1 MKRLLILVCFLL
13 LVTTAAMAEKL
24 ESWDAVQEKFEQ
36 AYSRNARTLTFTLS
50 PALLKEQEKDSSILY
65 RTAARAGYHSVYW
78 TWWTDG
84 KVEMTTMKPFD
95 CPFRVVQDENGMID
109 AVSEMRSAGAKDFA
123 LVLDLNLY
131 TTLRK
136 NPSRASIILKK
147 GGLFTYGEMYYEDTP
162 CVLIYTSCE
171 YWNGTVREATGE
183 TELLEVIREIGSLGY
198 DAFGIVLDRKTYN
211 LLMATDFRKLTA
223 LQAAAFINCGAS
235 PYQDDFML
243 VYRKEGESVFYPGY
257 VIVRA
262 VQAGQEDSL
271 PPRLRQTLTKAKKL
285 LEGISGSRADM
296 VLAIHDLLCR
306 RVTYLDDDSADEDDC
321 CIGAIMNG
329 LANCDG
335 YSDAFYLLCGLKGIP
350 VRLVIGEPIV
360 EGKSK
365 KDNSHM
371 WNLVLLRGKWRGMDL
386 TWDDDGNM
394 GISYIQYN
402 MGMDRMKSIYTFN
415 STYFPSAMLR
425 TTDLLDRPA
434 PEYEVSTAE
443 EVISAIRGAVSGGKG
458 RIVLWMDDHLNRQY
472 QVSGTIWKWLDLA
485 GASGT
490 DYYYT
495 DQKRVDLCDIRKL
508 GTGIKVLQADTPQAL
523 VSKLKQNQSKSVR
536 EIRIYCSDDLDATYR
551 KNNANIWKWLD
562 LAGISASV
570 GHYQDRKMIVLTD
583 IRKLDTSVMVLEAD
597 SPQALVSKL
606 KQNRSKTIREYR
618 IYCSDSLFS
627 AYQKNERDIWK
638 WLENS
643 GIQDATVYHYT
654 DRKMLQIYTK

>member
-123 LVLDLNLY
+123 LVLDPELY
-131 TTLRK
+131 MDLRK
-136 NPSRASIILKK
+136 KPGKTGVILKK
-147 GGLFTYGEMYYEDTP
+147 GGLYSYGMYYEDML
-162 CVLIYTSCE
+162 CVLTYNSCE
-171 YWNGTVREATGE
+171 YWDGIVREVTGE
-183 TELLEVIREIGSLGY
+183 KEMLEAIREMGSLGY
-198 DAFGIVLDRKTYN
+198 DEFAIVTDRKTYN
-211 LLMATDFRKLTA
+211 SLTASENRKLIA
-223 LQAAAFINCGAS
+223 LQTAAFVNCMPAL
-235 PYQDDFML
+235 YYDEHMF
-243 VYRKEGESVFYPGY
+243 VYRKEGESVFYPSY

-285 LEGISGSRADM
+285 LEGVSGSRADM

-306 RVTYLDDDSADEDDC
+306 HITYLIDESTEEDDC
-321 CIGAIMNG
+321 CIGAILHGM
-329 LANCDG
+329 ANCDG
-335 YSDAFYLLCGLKGIP
+335 YAGAFYLLCGLKGIP
-350 VRLVIGEPIV
+350 ARLVMGDSIE

-365 KDNSHM
+365 EKNGHM
-371 WNLVLLRGKWRGMDL
+371 WNLVLLHGKWRGMDV
-386 TWDDDGNM
+386 TWDDQGAM
-394 GISYIQYN
+394 GISYDQYN
-402 MGMDRMKSIYTFN
+402 MGMDRMKSLYIFN
-415 STYFPSAMLR
+415 DTYFPSAMLR
-425 TTDLLDRPA
+425 TTDLQDRPV

-443 EVISAIRGAVSGGKG
+443 EVISAIRNAVSSGKEK
-458 RIVLWMDDHLNRQY
+458 IYLWMDSSLYRQY
-472 QVSGTIWKWLDLA
+472 QVAGTMWKWLDLA

-490 DYYYT
+490 DYYH
-495 DQKRVDLCDIRKL
+495 DDLKRVDLCDIKKL
-508 GTGIKVLQADTPQAL
+508 ATGIKVMQADSPQAL
-523 VSKLKQNQSKSVR
+523 VSKLKMNQGKSVR
-536 EIRIYCSDDLDATYR
+536 EIRIYCSDSLYSDFR

-562 LAGISASV
+562 LGGISAT
-570 GHYQDRKMIVLTD
+570 YNYYPTIKMIVLTD

-627 AYQKNERDIWK
+627 AYQKNNQDIWK

-643 GIQDATVYHYT
+643 GIKNATVYHYT
-654 DRKMLQIYTK
+654 ETKMLQIYTK